1 MKIIEILINNFFIN
15 FYPGNS
21 STTNNSDSLV
31 DDFILDRESGERKP
45 PTSTTRT
52 SLQPKTT
59 KLQHITDTKQNNRT
73 ATNKTNNVTKPRL
86 QSNAPTTPISPKSS
100 DQSHESIAKSPV
112 STTTQTLF
120 NGAQSNK
127 SSIIQLHQHV
137 AEREKQGKNT
147 TIFKNNKNT
156 TLHSS
161 FPSVA
166 NITKYNLTNRH
177 YNVNRNDT
185 SNILSNK
192 RQKIGR

>member
-31 DDFILDRESGERKP
+31 DDFILDSESGERKP

-52 SLQPKTT
+52 GLQPKTT

-86 QSNAPTTPISPKSS
+86 QSNASKTPISPKSS

-137 AEREKQGKNT
+137 EEREKQGKNT

-185 SNILSNK
+185 SNIKNNK

>member
-52 SLQPKTT
+52 GLQPKTT
-59 KLQHITDTKQNNRT
+59 KLQRITDTKQNNRT

-86 QSNAPTTPISPKSS
+86 QSNASTTPISPKSS

-127 SSIIQLHQHV
+127 SSIMQLHQHV

-161 FPSVA
+161 FPPVA
-166 NITKYNLTNRH
+166 NITKYNITNRH

-185 SNILSNK
+185 SNIKNNK

>member
-21 STTNNSDSLV
+21 SSTNNSDSLV
-31 DDFILDRESGERKP
+31 DDFILDSESERKP

-52 SLQPKTT
+52 GLQPKTT

-73 ATNKTNNVTKPRL
+73 AINKTNNLTKPRL
-86 QSNAPTTPISPKSS
+86 QSNASTTQISPKSS

-161 FPSVA
+161 FPPVG

-185 SNILSNK
+185 SNIKNNK

>member
-21 STTNNSDSLV
+21 SSTNNSDSLV
-31 DDFILDRESGERKP
+31 DDFILDRESGERKA

-52 SLQPKTT
+52 GLQPKTT

-73 ATNKTNNVTKPRL
+73 AINKTNNLTKPRL
-86 QSNAPTTPISPKSS
+86 QSNASTTQISPKSS

-161 FPSVA
+161 FPPVG

-185 SNILSNK
+185 SNIKNNK

>member
-185 SNILSNK
+185 SNIKNNK

>member
-21 STTNNSDSLV
+21 SSTNNSDSLV
-31 DDFILDRESGERKP
+31 DDFILDSESGERKP

-52 SLQPKTT
+52 GLQPKTT

-86 QSNAPTTPISPKSS
+86 QSNASTTPISPKSS

-185 SNILSNK
+185 SNIKNNK